1 VNTQTA
7 ISNHAK
13 IRHPNYVGVWWW
25 LLGLTLLEIVVLYL
39 PMAKGYQI
47 LLLVFLAITK
57 ALLVAMYFMHLKFE
71 RIILIATVLYPFA
84 LAVTMT
90 VLSMLSLY
98 GFKVLF

>member
-1 VNTQTA
+1 M
-7 ISNHAK
+7 
-13 IRHPNYVGVWWW
+13 GVWWW
-25 LLGLTLLEIVVLYL
+25 LLGLTLLEVGVLYL
-39 PMAKGYQI
+39 PIAKGYQI

-98 GFKVLF
+98 GFKALF